1 RVDGAKLMRSRTYGR
16 VVPPATKRAHPLPQD
31 EAWAGAGPNQSP
43 SWAPP
48 GSAPGTRIALSS
60 PQPDPQRAKLPSPK
74 VNQQHQHDTSRH
86 AREIESTTRV
96 EMTRVLHSFRA
107 LLLHIMRRCSV
118 SPRYPPSQC
127 RWALKNAPGYAI
139 NYLVRNVSRGRPKM
153 KQLVPARSRPS
164 LMDHP
169 ISSAL
174 G

>member
-1 RVDGAKLMRSRTYGR
+1 MAGTAEPIKAACRRGEAHALLDLWARRPAGDQASASPATRRGLGRRGAKSI
-16 VVPPATKRAHPLPQD
+16 PLL
-31 EAWAGAGPNQSP
+31 G
-43 SWAPP
+43 PP

-60 PQPDPQRAKLPSPK
+60 PQPDPQRPKLPTPK
-74 VNQQHQHDTSRH
+74 VNQQHLHDTSGH

-139 NYLVRNVSRGRPKM
+139 NYW
-153 KQLVPARSRPS
+153 
-164 LMDHP
+164 
-169 ISSAL
+169 
-174 G
+174 